1 MTTLDVFFA
10 VCVVSAVVG
19 LLMLSLSY
27 VDVTGIAAV
36 SNATAGIPTYTPSS
50 MSSSLTQTAL
60 LFPTIAVIMVVVLII
75 ESWILSAFIKASPL
89 SAVVA
94 IAFLVVYTIASFFIA
109 NTMVQVMDSVPI
121 FHTAT
126 NANLLMLFYANMPGI
141 LVWSAIIDC
150 AIAMLAL
157 NS

>member
-1 MTTLDVFFA
+1 
-10 VCVVSAVVG
+10 
-19 LLMLSLSY
+19 MLSLSY

-50 MSSSLTQTAL
+50 MSSSFTQTAL
-60 LFPTIAVIMVVVLII
+60 LFPTLAVIMVVVLII

-94 IAFLVVYTIASFFIA
+94 LAFLVVYTIASFFIA
-109 NTMVQVMDSVPI
+109 NPMVQVMDSVPI

-126 NANLLMLFYANMPGI
+126 NANLLMLFYANMSDI
-141 LVWSAIIDC
+141 LVFSAIIDIG
-150 AIAMLAL
+150 IAMLAL

>member
-1 MTTLDVFFA
+1 
-10 VCVVSAVVG
+10 
-19 LLMLSLSY
+19 MLSLSY

-50 MSSSLTQTAL
+50 MSSSFTQTAL
-60 LFPTIAVIMVVVLII
+60 LFPTLAVIMVVVLII

-94 IAFLVVYTIASFFIA
+94 LAFLVVYTIASFFIA

-126 NANLLMLFYANMPGI
+126 NANLLMLFYANLSYI
-141 LVWSAIIDC
+141 LVFSAIIDIG
-150 AIAMLAL
+150 IAMLAL

>member
-1 MTTLDVFFA
+1 
-10 VCVVSAVVG
+10 
-19 LLMLSLSY
+19 MLSLSY
-27 VDVTGIAAV
+27 IDVTGIAAV

-50 MSSSLTQTAL
+50 MSSSFTQTAL
-60 LFPTIAVIMVVVLII
+60 LFPTLAVIMVVVLII

-94 IAFLVVYTIASFFIA
+94 LAFLVVYTIASFFIA

-126 NANLLMLFYANMPGI
+126 NANLLMLFYANLSYI
-141 LVWSAIIDC
+141 LVFSAIIDIG
-150 AIAMLAL
+150 IAMLAL

>member
-1 MTTLDVFFA
+1 
-10 VCVVSAVVG
+10 
-19 LLMLSLSY
+19 MLSLSY

-36 SNATAGIPTYTPSS
+36 SNATAGIPTYTPTS
-50 MSSSLTQTAL
+50 MSSSFTQTAL
-60 LFPTIAVIMVVVLII
+60 LFPTLAVIMVVVLII

-94 IAFLVVYTIASFFIA
+94 LAFLVVYTIASFFIA

-126 NANLLMLFYANMPGI
+126 NANLLMLFYANMSDI
-141 LVWSAIIDC
+141 LVFSAIIDIG
-150 AIAMLAL
+150 IAMLAL

>member
-1 MTTLDVFFA
+1 
-10 VCVVSAVVG
+10 
-19 LLMLSLSY
+19 MLALSY
-27 VDVTGIAAV
+27 IDVTGISAV
-36 SNATAGIPTYTPSS
+36 STATAGIPTYTPSS
-50 MSSSLTQTAL
+50 MSSSFTQTAL
-60 LFPTIAVIMVVVLII
+60 LFPTLAVIMVVVLII

-126 NANLLMLFYANMPGI
+126 NANLLFLFYANMSSI
-141 LVWSAIIDC
+141 LVFACIIDIG
-150 AIAMLAL
+150 IAMLAL